1 MNKMGAVISFTYRNK
16 VKTKAFR
23 WTTILLALLIIIGL
37 NIPYAIQLF
46 SGSSSDG
53 TIRIGIASG
62 QYNDIADDIRQAS
75 DEAQQIVAHSAS
87 GMTNGSTVNSMNTGA
102 SSALAGS
109 TDEDIPTKLTW
120 NNKPQA
126 VAQLNQQLEQK
137 ELDGYLLL
145 RSGTGTDKEAFPT
158 VTYVSDNDDST
169 VQAILQGAAQAV
181 KLRTIAAGQLSDEQ
195 LTELGSPVTVG
206 TVSPDKL
213 NGGAAADKPFSVEN
227 FILVYM
233 LMVLFFISLTMTGNM
248 VAAEITAEKSS
259 RVMEILITSVSPLTQ
274 MFGKIIG
281 IFLVGLTQMGIYAL
295 VFGIHLTLPYYQHVL
310 SQFDLHVSNLS
321 WEVAVFGFI
330 YYILGYFLYST
341 LYAAVGSIVSRTEDL
356 GQAVSLLTVLTLAA
370 FYIGIFSISKPDTLL
385 VRIAS
390 YIPFFSPTTSLIR
403 LGLGNM
409 AWWEIAISMLILL
422 VSIVICGWISAKIY
436 RTGVLMYGK
445 RPTWKELRKAMKAYK
460 I

>member
-16 VKTKAFR
+16 VKTKSFR
-23 WTTILLALLIIIGL
+23 WTTLLLALLLIIGL

-46 SGSSSDG
+46 SGGSADG
-53 TIRIGIASG
+53 TIRIGIASSS
-62 QYNDIADDIRQAS
+62 YNDIADDIRQAS
-75 DEAQQIVAHSAS
+75 DEAQQTATTSAS
-87 GMTNGSTVNSMNTGA
+87 GTSSDNANNSMSNGG
-102 SSALAGS
+102 SSALS
-109 TDEDIPTKLTW
+109 TNTDEGSSTKLTW
-120 NNKPQA
+120 NNEPQSA
-126 VAQLNQQLEQK
+126 AQLNQQLEQK

-145 RSGTGTDKEAFPT
+145 RSGTDKDAFPT
-158 VTYVSDNDDST
+158 VTYVSDDNNAN
-169 VQAILQGAAQAV
+169 VQAILQGATQAV

-195 LTELGSPVTVG
+195 LAELGSPVTVG
-206 TVSPDKL
+206 TISPDTL
-213 NGGAAADKPFSVEN
+213 TGGAATPKTFSSEN

-295 VFGIHLTLPYYQHVL
+295 VLGIHLTLPYYQHVL
-310 SQFDLHVSNLS
+310 AQFDLHVSNLS
-321 WEVAVFGFI
+321 WEVAVFGFL

-385 VRIAS
+385 IRIAS

-409 AWWEIAISMLILL
+409 AWWEIAISILILL